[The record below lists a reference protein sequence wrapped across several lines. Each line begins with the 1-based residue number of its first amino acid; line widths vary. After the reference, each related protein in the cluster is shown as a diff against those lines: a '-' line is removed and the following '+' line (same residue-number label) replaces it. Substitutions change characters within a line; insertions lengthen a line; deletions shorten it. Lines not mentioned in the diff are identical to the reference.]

1 MAIHEFSFNDGA
13 EQQTFVP
20 PPNHG
25 LSPNQVDPP
34 LAQQFIHTPN
44 VIVAPG
50 SEDERD
56 EFHYNGLVVE
66 DNIDTNFH
74 EEVREVLVP
83 GFKLMDRGIKNYF
96 SGIRIPVN
104 KGTEQYRMLHVKIA
118 GSDESTF
125 FADKSI
131 VGGRLQPPYL
141 AITRTAENPDPS
153 RFSPAY
159 LPLRR
164 RYLNNGRRMELVY
177 RPVPY
182 LIDYT
187 LDIWGE
193 HKSDVEHALYVI
205 SSRFNPI
212 ASYYL
217 DEQHVTYEV
226 VLKSISHS
234 DQSDLEPEATAHAEV
249 KKSINIQMEAW
260 LPLPTKVV
268 PTILAKPLSIKEG
281 ILTEGEVKLQGET
294 YMVIRDNPFPQR
306 KPL

>member
-25 LSPNQVDPP
+25 PQVNQIDPP
-34 LAQQFIHTPN
+34 LAPQYVHTPN
-44 VIVAPG
+44 VVATPG

-56 EFHYNGLVVE
+56 DFHYNGLNV
-66 DNIDTNFH
+66 DDTINTAFQ

-104 KGTEQYRMLHVKIA
+104 KGTEQYRMLNVKISGA
-118 GSDESTF
+118 DESTF
-125 FADKSI
+125 YADKSI
-131 VGGRLQPPYL
+131 IGGRLQPPYL
-141 AITRTAENPDPS
+141 AITRTGETPDPS
-153 RFSPAY
+153 RFTPAH
-159 LPLRR
+159 LPFRR
-164 RYLNNGRRMELVY
+164 RHLNNGKRMELIY

-193 HKSDVEHALYVI
+193 HKHDVEHALYVI

-226 VLKSISHS
+226 VLKSISHT
-234 DQSDLEPEATAHAEV
+234 DQSDLEPEAGTHAEIR
-249 KKSINIQMEAW
+249 KSITVQMEAW
-260 LPLPTKVV
+260 LPLPTKIV
-268 PTILAKPLSIKEG
+268 PTILAKPISIKEA
-281 ILTEGEVKLQGET
+281 ILIDNQVKLQGET
-294 YMVIRDNPFPQR
+294 YTVIRDNSFPQR
-306 KPL
+306 NI